1 MNRNKR
7 RGFTLVELLVVIAII
22 GILIA
27 LLLPAVQAAREAARR
42 SQCSNNLKQLGLAMH
57 NYHDVHK
64 AFPPAAWSSRN
75 QLSWVTMILPFI
87 EQQPLHDQ
95 IDFVAAAYNNANR
108 GAGANQIGALLC
120 PSSKTIRNTNAG
132 DNFTVTG
139 SPTVIT
145 YTTHY
150 YGILG
155 PEGTNPVSAAAYRM
169 IPAPPTC
176 PTMND
181 HGGYADQG
189 ILGPDRCRS
198 FRDVIDG
205 TSNTL
210 LLGEISWEMAASY
223 RNFVRGI
230 GVNGTNINDPV
241 NPENRNAACCSAKN
255 VQYQINLVR
264 YTSGNFNDVSFGSQH
279 PGGCHFAVADGSVT
293 FISETVD
300 MALYLA
306 AASRDGKEPRT
317 AIGQ

>member
-1 MNRNKR
+1 MNRDKR

-57 NYHDVHK
+57 NYHDVFQT
-64 AFPPAAWSSRN
+64 FPPAAWSFRN
-75 QLSWVTMILPFI
+75 QLSWVPMVLPFI
-87 EQQPLHDQ
+87 EQQALHDQ
-95 IDFVAAAYNNANR
+95 VDFAAGAYNNANR
-108 GAGANQIGALLC
+108 GIGANKLTGLLC
-120 PSSKTIRNTNAG
+120 PSGKTVQNTNGG
-132 DNFTVTG
+132 DNFTNAAGATVVTY
-139 SPTVIT
+139 SM
-145 YTTHY
+145 HY

-155 PEGTNPVSAAAYRM
+155 PEGPVGTSTATYRM
-169 IPAPPTC
+169 LPDPTG
-176 PTMND
+176 TVNA

-189 ILGPDRCRS
+189 ILGADRCRK
-198 FRDVIDG
+198 FRDVTDG

-210 LLGEISWEMAASY
+210 LLGEISWEMAACY

-230 GVNGTNINDPV
+230 AGSPNDPTKP
-241 NPENRNAACCSAKN
+241 NERNAACNPAKN

-279 PGGCHFAVADGSVT
+279 PGGCHFAVSDGSVT

-306 AASRDGKEPRT
+306 AASRDSGEVNT
-317 AIGQ
+317 AIGK

>member
-1 MNRNKR
+1 MNRDKR

-87 EQQPLHDQ
+87 EQQPLHDTV
-95 IDFVAAAYNNANR
+95 DFAAAAYSNANR
-108 GAGANQIGALLC
+108 GVGTNQIAALLC

-132 DNFTVTG
+132 DDFTVTG
-139 SPTVIT
+139 SPAVKAF
-145 YTTHY
+145 TTHY
-150 YGILG
+150 YGIMG
-155 PEGTNPVSAAAYRM
+155 PEGTNTSTATAYRVLPD
-169 IPAPPTC
+169 PAG
-176 PTMND
+176 TMNA

-189 ILGPDRCRS
+189 ILGPDRCRNM
-198 FRDVIDG
+198 RDVIDG

-210 LLGEISWEMAASY
+210 LVGEISWELAGCY
-223 RNFVRGI
+223 RNYVRGI
-230 GVNGTNINDPV
+230 SGNPNDPA
-241 NPENRNAACCSAKN
+241 NPENRNAACNPAKN

-306 AASRDGKEPRT
+306 AASRDGKEVAT
-317 AIGQ
+317 AIGR